1 MNFFASILVT
11 IIFLSF
17 SIAVKKHFSSKTTP
31 RGMILISALSIIGF
45 SWIQWSI
52 FYEKPNDTILFLV
65 CLLTFLSG
73 CLFFSAI
80 RQTARSD
87 LKLAFDNNIPD
98 IIITN
103 GTYQWVRHP
112 FYTSYLMLWLNLLL
126 LNFGIISSIIFVLL
140 FLTYNNAAQ
149 CEEES
154 FMKSELSEYYQRYKI
169 RTGRFIPKIW

>member
-87 LKLAFDNNIPD
+87 LKLAFDNNIPLYILFD
-98 IIITN
+98 VVVKPIITEFRYN
-103 GTYQWVRHP
+103 IFH
-112 FYTSYLMLWLNLLL
+112 
-126 LNFGIISSIIFVLL
+126 NFCIVIF
-140 FLTYNNAAQ
+140 NIQ
-149 CEEES
+149 
-154 FMKSELSEYYQRYKI
+154 
-169 RTGRFIPKIW
+169 